1 MKLRELKKK
10 DAEYMYEWMHD
21 KNVIKNLNTDFM
33 SKTIQNCYEF
43 IDVSK
48 NNVGDFN
55 LAIVDDSD
63 EYMGTVSL
71 KHIDEINSIAEF
83 AITVRSCAM
92 GKGFSRYA
100 MKEIMRIGHDELKI
114 KNIYWCVAK
123 ENVRA
128 IKFYDKNGYKRIQ
141 DVPNKL
147 QNMYSVEL
155 NKKLIWYCS

>member
-92 GKGFSRYA
+92 GKGFSGYA
-100 MKEIMRIGHDELKI
+100 MKEIIRIGHDELKI
-114 KNIYWCVAK
+114 ENIYWCVVK
-123 ENVRA
+123 ENKRA
-128 IKFYDKNGYKRIQ
+128 IRFYDKNGYNRIQ
-141 DVPNKL
+141 NVPNKL
-147 QNMYSVEL
+147 QNMYSDEL
-155 NKKLIWYCS
+155 NKKLIWYCC